1 MNDLVVSIAHLLYAK
16 HIGFCIY
23 RLPSDN
29 TFKIAVEHG
38 ILGIGSK
45 KELLVKPFVPQSKGQ
60 ELTLDCL
67 DDMLSKGDVE
77 RIVQDLKGIKSI
89 EKEDLPKATAQSDYL
104 KSFEHYMDA
113 IESGVIKKAIL
124 SRVIRVEKPNKFEE
138 IACFEDLA
146 ATYSDAFVYL
156 LAHPTSGTWLGATP
170 ELLLRQ
176 KDSKAFVMAL
186 AGTQSRRDDSLYHW
200 RDKEIDEH
208 EMVGIHIKD
217 VFFRHNYRLI
227 HSNGPYSVEAGK
239 VVHLRTDYMY
249 DVSAQVNLKKLLEDL
264 HPTPAVGGAPINEG
278 VACILENEGY
288 DRTYYSGIIGEID
301 DDGNAQLYV
310 NLRCMQVGE
319 NEIAV
324 YVGGGITKDSHPQ
337 EEWEETVL
345 KSKTLIDRIV
355 QKFDMNKP

>member
-29 TFKIAVEHG
+29 TFKIAIEQGVFKSD
-38 ILGIGSK
+38 SK
-45 KELLVKPFVPQSKGQ
+45 KVLLVKPFVPQSKRK

-67 DDMLSKGDVE
+67 DSMSSLVEVESFVRDVKGNKTRVK
-77 RIVQDLKGIKSI
+77 I
-89 EKEDLPKATAQSDYL
+89 DLPTATEQSEYL
-104 KSFEHYMDA
+104 KSFEKYKDA

-124 SRVIRVEKPNKFEE
+124 SRVIRIEKPKKFDE

-146 ATYSDAFVYL
+146 ASYPDAFVYML
-156 LAHPTSGTWLGATP
+156 IHPTSGTWLGATP
-170 ELLLRQ
+170 ELLLQQ

-186 AGTQSRRDDSLYHW
+186 AGTQSRRDDSLYQW
-200 RDKEIDEH
+200 RDKEAVEH

-217 VFFRHNYRLI
+217 VFLRHNYRLI

-239 VVHLRTDYMY
+239 VAHLRTDYMY
-249 DVSAQVNLKKLLEDL
+249 DVPPSVNLEKLVTEL
-264 HPTPAVGGAPINEG
+264 HPTPAVGGMPIIEG
-278 VACILENEGY
+278 IECILENEGY
-288 DRTYYSGIIGEID
+288 DRTYYSGIIGEV
-301 DDGNAQLYV
+301 DDGGDAQLYV

-319 NEIAV
+319 SEIAV
-324 YVGGGITKDSHPQ
+324 YVGGGITKDSQVQ

-355 QKFDMNKP
+355 KKFDMN